1 MDVNLLPLLP
11 ALQVLVAALVVTMRD
26 LFIKDGE
33 PRGSLGA
40 LQPHRTHS
48 GRG

>member
-33 PRGSLGA
+33 PRGVLALYSLIG
-40 LQPHRTHS
+40 LDS